1 MVYQPV
7 VKHGCM
13 ADSRWPIS
21 ETRAAYVVVV
31 TLLVVLAAVA
41 APVAWNLGS
50 NTASDNPTVQVITI
64 RGGTTDANVNAV
76 ASTLRE
82 ARNNDSVAAV
92 VLRVDSPGGPVAPSE
107 ELYLAVNRTAA
118 EMPVV
123 AYVEGSAASG
133 GYYGIVP
140 ADEIIVKPSS
150 TVGSI
155 GVIVQAPLS
164 AVEQAE
170 QVTGTYVRSGPDKAQ
185 IDQDRL
191 REDLERLQ
199 RAFVGTVMAHRGDDL
214 TLSREEVSNGR
225 TYLGT
230 QAVQNGFAD
239 RIGDVEAAIETAAD
253 RSDRID
259 GDRYDVAYTTRQVQ
273 VTLSIQAA
281 AVEEVDGNTIYY
293 TEADPDATESG
304 FVRPVQYYAVWGV
317 PVEATAQ
324 QEGDADE

>member
-1 MVYQPV
+1 
-7 VKHGCM
+7 M
-13 ADSRWPIS
+13 ADNRWPIS

-31 TLLVVLAAVA
+31 TLLVVLAAAVA
-41 APVAWNLGS
+41 PIAWNLGS
-50 NTASDNPTVQVITI
+50 TAADDNPTVQVVTL

-76 ASTLRE
+76 ANTLRN

-92 VLRVDSPGGPVAPSE
+92 VLRIDSPGGPVAPSE

-123 AYVEGSAASG
+123 AYVEGAAASG
-133 GYYGIVP
+133 GYYGIAP
-140 ADEIIVKPSS
+140 ADEIYVKPSS

-170 QVTGTYVRSGPDKAQ
+170 QVSGTYVRSGPDKAQ

-199 RAFVGTVMAHRGDDL
+199 RVFVGTVMTHRGDDL
-214 TLSREEVSNGR
+214 SLSREEVANGR

-239 RIGDVEAAIETAAD
+239 RIGDSEAAIEAAAD
-253 RSDRID
+253 RSERID
-259 GDRYDVAYTTRQVQ
+259 GDNYDVAYTTRQVQ

-293 TEADPDATESG
+293 TEADAGESE
-304 FVRPVQYYAVWGV
+304 FVRPVRYYAVWGV

-324 QEGDADE
+324 EEDGTDE

>member
-1 MVYQPV
+1 MLYEFV
-7 VKHGCM
+7 VQDWRM

-31 TLLVVLAAVA
+31 TVLVVLAAVA
-41 APVAWNLGS
+41 APIVWNLGS
-50 NTASDNPTVQVITI
+50 TAAADNPTVQVVTL

-76 ASTLRE
+76 SNTLRE

-92 VLRVDSPGGPVAPSE
+92 VLRIDSPGGPVAPSE

-140 ADEIIVKPSS
+140 ADEIYVKPSS

-170 QVTGTYVRSGPDKAQ
+170 QVSGTFVRSGPDKAQ

-199 RAFVGTVMAHRGDDL
+199 RAFVGTVMTHRGDEL
-214 TLSREEVSNGR
+214 TLTREEVENGR

-239 RIGDVEAAIETAAD
+239 RIGDIEAAIEAAAD

-259 GDRYDVAYTTRQVQ
+259 GDQYDVAYTTRQVQ

-293 TEADPDATESG
+293 TEADAGESE
-304 FVRPVQYYAVWGV
+304 FVRPVRYYAVWGV
-317 PVEATAQ
+317 PVEATA
-324 QEGDADE
+324 EGEDDADE

>member
-1 MVYQPV
+1 
-7 VKHGCM
+7 M
-13 ADSRWPIS
+13 ADNRWPIS

-31 TLLVVLAAVA
+31 TLLVVLAAAVA
-41 APVAWNLGS
+41 PIAWNLGS
-50 NTASDNPTVQVITI
+50 TAADDNPTVQVVTL
-64 RGGTTDANVNAV
+64 RGGTNDANVNAV
-76 ASTLRE
+76 ANTLRN

-92 VLRVDSPGGPVAPSE
+92 VLRIDSPGGPVAPSE

-123 AYVEGSAASG
+123 AYVEGAAASG
-133 GYYGIVP
+133 GYYGIAP
-140 ADEIIVKPSS
+140 ADEIYVKPSS

-170 QVTGTYVRSGPDKAQ
+170 QVSGTYVRSGPDKAQ

-214 TLSREEVSNGR
+214 SLSREEVANGR

-239 RIGDVEAAIETAAD
+239 RIGDSEAAIEAAAD
-253 RSDRID
+253 RSERID
-259 GDRYDVAYTTRQVQ
+259 GDNYDVTYTTRQVQ
-273 VTLSIQAA
+273 VTLSIRAA

-293 TEADPDATESG
+293 TEADAGESE
-304 FVRPVQYYAVWGV
+304 FVRPVRYYAVWGV

-324 QEGDADE
+324 AEGSTDE

>member
-1 MVYQPV
+1 
-7 VKHGCM
+7 M

-31 TLLVVLAAVA
+31 TLLVVLAAVV
-41 APVAWNLGS
+41 APIAWNLGS
-50 NTASDNPTVQVITI
+50 TATDDNPTVQVITL
-64 RGGTTDANVNAV
+64 RGGTSDANVNAV
-76 ASTLRE
+76 ATALRE
-82 ARNNDSVAAV
+82 ARTNASTAAV
-92 VLRVDSPGGPVAPSE
+92 VLRIDSPGGPVAPSE

-140 ADEIIVKPSS
+140 TDEIVVKPSS

-170 QVTGTYVRSGPDKAQ
+170 QVSGTYVRSGPDKAQ

-199 RAFVGTVMAHRGDDL
+199 RAFVGTVMTHRGDELDL
-214 TLSREEVSNGR
+214 TREEVANGR
-225 TYLGT
+225 AYLGT
-230 QAVQNGFAD
+230 QAVENGFAD
-239 RIGDVEAAIETAAD
+239 RIGDIGSAIEAAAD
-253 RSDRID
+253 RSERID
-259 GDRYDVAYTTRQVQ
+259 GDQYDVKYTTRSVQ
-273 VTLSIQAA
+273 ITLSIQAA
-281 AVEEVDGNTIYY
+281 AVEEVDGNAIYY
-293 TEADPDATESG
+293 TEADATDSE
-304 FVRPVQYYAVWGV
+304 FVRPVRYYAVWGV
-317 PVEATAQ
+317 PVETTAS
-324 QEGDADE
+324 GDGGGSDE

>member
-1 MVYQPV
+1 
-7 VKHGCM
+7 M

-31 TLLVVLAAVA
+31 TLLVVLAAVV
-41 APVAWNLGS
+41 APIAWNLGS
-50 NTASDNPTVQVITI
+50 TATDDNPTVQVITL
-64 RGGTTDANVNAV
+64 RGGTSDANVNAV
-76 ASTLRE
+76 ATALRE
-82 ARNNDSVAAV
+82 ARNNASTAAV
-92 VLRVDSPGGPVAPSE
+92 VLRIDSPGGPVAPSE

-140 ADEIIVKPSS
+140 TDEIVVKPSS

-170 QVTGTYVRSGPDKAQ
+170 QVSGTYVRSGPDKAQ

-199 RAFVGTVMAHRGDDL
+199 RAFVGTVMTHRGDELDL
-214 TLSREEVSNGR
+214 TREEVANGR

-230 QAVQNGFAD
+230 QAVENGFAD
-239 RIGDVEAAIETAAD
+239 RIGDIGSAIEAAAD
-253 RSDRID
+253 RSERID
-259 GDRYDVAYTTRQVQ
+259 GDQYDVEYTTRSVQ
-273 VTLSIQAA
+273 ITLSIQAA

-293 TEADPDATESG
+293 TEADAGESE
-304 FVRPVQYYAVWGV
+304 FVRPVRYYAVWGV

-324 QEGDADE
+324 EEDGTDE

>member
-1 MVYQPV
+1 
-7 VKHGCM
+7 M

-21 ETRAAYVVVV
+21 ETRAAYVVIV
-31 TLLVVLAAVA
+31 TLLVVLAAVV
-41 APVAWNLGS
+41 APIAWNLGS
-50 NTASDNPTVQVITI
+50 TAADDNPTVQVITL
-64 RGGTTDANVNAV
+64 RGGTNDANVNAV
-76 ASTLRE
+76 ATALRE
-82 ARNNDSVAAV
+82 ARNNASTAAV

-140 ADEIIVKPSS
+140 TDEIIVKPSS

-170 QVTGTYVRSGPDKAQ
+170 QVSGSYVRSGPDKAQ

-199 RAFVGTVMAHRGDDL
+199 RAFVGTVMTHRGNDL
-214 TLSREEVSNGR
+214 ELTREEVANGR
-225 TYLGT
+225 AYLGT
-230 QAVQNGFAD
+230 QAVENGFAD
-239 RIGDVEAAIETAAD
+239 RIGDIGSAIEAAAD
-253 RSDRID
+253 RSERID
-259 GDRYDVAYTTRQVQ
+259 GDQYDVEYTTRSVQ

-293 TEADPDATESG
+293 TEAGTADSE
-304 FVRPVQYYAVWGV
+304 FVRPVRYYAVWGV
-317 PVEATAQ
+317 PVETTAAAG
-324 QEGDADE
+324 EGGSSDE

>member
-1 MVYQPV
+1 
-7 VKHGCM
+7 M

-21 ETRAAYVVVV
+21 ETQAAYVVVV
-31 TLLVVLAAVA
+31 TVLVVLAAVV
-41 APVAWNLGS
+41 APIAWNLGS
-50 NTASDNPTVQVITI
+50 AAGGDNPTVQVITL

-76 ASTLRE
+76 ASSLRE
-82 ARNNDSVAAV
+82 ARNNDSIAAV
-92 VLRVDSPGGPVAPSE
+92 VLQVDSPGGPVAPSE
-107 ELYLAVNRTAA
+107 ELYLAINRTAS

-123 AYVEGSAASG
+123 AYVEGTAASG

-155 GVIVQAPLS
+155 GVVVQAPLS

-170 QVTGTYVRSGPDKAQ
+170 QVSGTYVRSGPDKAQ

-199 RAFVGTVMAHRGDDL
+199 RAFVGTVMTHRGDELSL
-214 TLSREEVSNGR
+214 TREEVANGR

-239 RIGDVEAAIETAAD
+239 GIGDVEAAIEAAAD
-253 RSDRID
+253 RSERID
-259 GDRYDVAYTTRQVQ
+259 GDNYDVAYTTRQVQ

-293 TEADPDATESG
+293 TEADATESE

-317 PVEATAQ
+317 PVETTAGG
-324 QEGDADE
+324 EGDADE

>member
-1 MVYQPV
+1 
-7 VKHGCM
+7 M

-31 TLLVVLAAVA
+31 TLLVVLAAVV
-41 APVAWNLGS
+41 APIAWNLGS
-50 NTASDNPTVQVITI
+50 TAADDNPTVQVVTL
-64 RGGTTDANVNAV
+64 RGGTNDANVNAV
-76 ASTLRE
+76 ANTLRN
-82 ARNNDSVAAV
+82 ARTNDSVAAV

-123 AYVEGSAASG
+123 AYVEGAAASG
-133 GYYGIVP
+133 GYYGIAP
-140 ADEIIVKPSS
+140 ADEIYVKPSS

-170 QVTGTYVRSGPDKAQ
+170 QVSGTYVRSGPDKAQ

-199 RAFVGTVMAHRGDDL
+199 RAFVETVMTHRGDDL
-214 TLSREEVSNGR
+214 SLSREEVANGR

-239 RIGDVEAAIETAAD
+239 RIGDSEAAIEAAAD
-253 RSDRID
+253 RSARID
-259 GDRYDVAYTTRQVQ
+259 GDNYDVAYTTRQVQ

-281 AVEEVDGNTIYY
+281 AVDEVGGNTIYY
-293 TEADPDATESG
+293 TDTDTDTDAGESA
-304 FVRPVQYYAVWGV
+304 FVRPVRYYAVWGV
-317 PVEATAQ
+317 PVEATAHR
-324 QEGDADE
+324 EGGTDE

>member
-1 MVYQPV
+1 
-7 VKHGCM
+7 M
-13 ADSRWPIS
+13 ADNRWPIS
-21 ETRAAYVVVV
+21 ETKAAYVVVV
-31 TLLVVLAAVA
+31 TVLVVLAAVA
-41 APVAWNLGS
+41 APIVWNLGS
-50 NTASDNPTVQVITI
+50 AAADDNPTVQVITL

-82 ARNNDSVAAV
+82 ARNNDSIAAV

-123 AYVEGSAASG
+123 AYVEGAAASG

-170 QVTGTYVRSGPDKAQ
+170 QVSGTFVRSGPDKAQ

-199 RAFVGTVMAHRGDDL
+199 RAFVGTVMAHRGDEL
-214 TLSREEVSNGR
+214 SLSREEVENGR

-239 RIGDVEAAIETAAD
+239 RIGDVGSAIEAAAD

-259 GDRYDVAYTTRQVQ
+259 GDNYDVAYTTRTVQ
-273 VTLSIQAA
+273 ITLSIQAA
-281 AVEEVDGNTIYY
+281 AVEKVDGNTIYY
-293 TEADPDATESG
+293 TEADAGETE
-304 FVRPVQYYAVWGV
+304 FVRPVRYYAVWGV
-317 PVEATAQ
+317 PVEATAGA
-324 QEGDADE
+324 EGDADE

>member
-1 MVYQPV
+1 
-7 VKHGCM
+7 M

-21 ETRAAYVVVV
+21 ETRAAYVVIV
-31 TLLVVLAAVA
+31 TVLVVLAAAVA
-41 APVAWNLGS
+41 PIAWNLGS
-50 NTASDNPTVQVITI
+50 SAGGDNPTVQVVTL

-76 ASTLRE
+76 SDTLRN

-92 VLRVDSPGGPVAPSE
+92 VLRIDSPGGPVAPSE

-123 AYVEGSAASG
+123 AYVEGAAASG
-133 GYYGIVP
+133 GYYGIAP
-140 ADEIIVKPSS
+140 ADEIYVKPSS

-164 AVEQAE
+164 TVEQAE
-170 QVTGTYVRSGPDKAQ
+170 QVSGTYVRSGPDKAQ

-199 RAFVGTVMAHRGDDL
+199 RAFVGTVMTHRGDDL
-214 TLSREEVSNGR
+214 SLSREEVANGR

-239 RIGDVEAAIETAAD
+239 RIGDSEAAIEAAAD

-259 GDRYDVAYTTRQVQ
+259 GDQYDVAYTTRQVQ
-273 VTLSIQAA
+273 VTVSLQAA

-293 TEADPDATESG
+293 TEADAGESE
-304 FVRPVQYYAVWGV
+304 FVRPVRYYAVWGV
-317 PVEATAQ
+317 PVETTAR
-324 QEGDADE
+324 EEVGSDE